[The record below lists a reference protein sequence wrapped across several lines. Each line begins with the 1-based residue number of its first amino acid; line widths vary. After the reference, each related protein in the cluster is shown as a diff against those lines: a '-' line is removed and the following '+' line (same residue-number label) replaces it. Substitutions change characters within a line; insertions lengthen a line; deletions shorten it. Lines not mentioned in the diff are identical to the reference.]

1 VKPFQFLEHTADKG
15 AIAYGTTLEELFA
28 NGALSMVSLMCR
40 PDAAPVTEERRIEL
54 SAPDLETLFVRWLS
68 ELVYLLDT
76 EGLLGTRFQVE
87 SVRDDA
93 MAAIVGFARVDRE
106 SFAQEGALVKAI
118 TYHGLEI
125 VQKSGVWSVTYYV
138 DV

>member
-1 VKPFQFLEHTADKG
+1 MKQFEFLEHTADKG
-15 AIAYGTTLEELFA
+15 AIAYGSTLEELFA

-40 PDAAPVTEERRIEL
+40 PDAVPVTEERHITI

-76 EGLLGTRFQVE
+76 EGLLGTRFEVE
-87 SVRDDA
+87 SVRNDTMTA
-93 MAAIVGFARVDRE
+93 VVGFARVDRE

-118 TYHGLEI
+118 TYHGLQI

>member
-1 VKPFQFLEHTADKG
+1 MPFEFLEHTADKG
-15 AIAYGTTLEELFA
+15 AVAYGSTLEELFA
-28 NGALSMVSLMCR
+28 NGALSMISLMCR
-40 PDAAPVTEERRIEL
+40 PDAVPVTEERLVEI

-76 EGLLGTRFQVE
+76 EGLLATQFRVE
-87 SVRDDA
+87 FVRDGSMRA
-93 MAAIVGFARVDRE
+93 MVGFARVDRE
-106 SFAQEGALVKAI
+106 SFEQEGALVKAI

-125 VQKSGVWSVTYYV
+125 TQKSGVWSATYYV

>member
-1 VKPFQFLEHTADKG
+1 VKQFEFLEHTADKG
-15 AIAYGTTLEELFA
+15 ARAYGATLEELFA

-40 PDAAPVTEERRIEL
+40 PDAVAVTEERRIEL

-76 EGLLGTRFQVE
+76 EGLLAARFRVE
-87 SVRDDA
+87 SVRDNSVSA
-93 MAAIVGFARVDRE
+93 VVGFARVDRE

-118 TYHGLEI
+118 TYHDLELT
-125 VQKSGVWSVTYYV
+125 KESGVWSVTYYV